1 MKPRSKTEYI
11 VIHCADTY
19 ETMDIGADDIRK
31 WHVEERG
38 WSDIGYHKV
47 IRRDGTVETGRDI
60 DVSGAHAAGY
70 NSVSIGI
77 CLVGGRGEN
86 DEAEDNFTPQQW
98 ESLEELVDEL
108 QASYPDAEVLGHEFY
123 QMCRS
128 NVPHLM
134 CVAGCFQSNNEV
146 KS

>member
-19 ETMDIGADDIRK
+19 ETMDIGADEIRK

-47 IRRDGTVETGRDI
+47 IRRDGTVESGRDI
-60 DVSGAHAAGY
+60 GVSGAHAAGY

-77 CLVGGRGEN
+77 CLVGGRGQD

-98 ESLEELVDEL
+98 ESLEELVEQL
-108 QASYPDAEVLGHEFY
+108 QASYPDAEVLGHRDLPDVQKQCPAFDV
-123 QMCRS
+123 RS
-128 NVPHLM
+128 WL
-134 CVAGCFQSNNEV
+134 FTIQQ
-146 KS
+146 